1 MHEKGRQAK
10 LLALAQDDVLVAFAE
25 PCRLLVLLVDRR
37 VLKQMIFVLAGGTE
51 HTNDSRRA
59 TYSRLFIW

>member
-1 MHEKGRQAK
+1 MKKVAK
-10 LLALAQDDVLVAFAE
+10 QNYLLALAQDDVLVVLVAFAE
-25 PCRLLVLLVDRR
+25 PCRLIVVC

-51 HTNDSRRA
+51 HTNDSRHA